1 MRPTTQ
7 QPVAAYRIDGGL
19 VSREAFYAWACDPRR
34 SVVVEAC
41 AGAGKTWMLV
51 SRILRALLDGVP
63 AREILAITFTKKAAA
78 EMRAR
83 LMEWLADLALAN
95 EDQRVQALVER
106 GLTHDEARAQA
117 PALAGLY
124 ERLLDT
130 GEQVEVR
137 TFHAWFAQLMRAAP
151 LQVLDRLGLV
161 PEAQLLEDASELHG
175 AAWRDWLGRV
185 QDDAGLREDL
195 AALMREH
202 PRGRVQQW
210 LLGLIDKRVE
220 FDLAD
225 AAGTLASSVPA
236 AAQWHPGFAGLDD
249 PAQRLRHPAVAD
261 TLRAVAASLG
271 AQEKATPRK
280 AGQALEEALAL
291 SDDRAAL
298 AAARSA
304 LLTKDGNLRKHLE
317 APGLE
322 EAVAWL
328 DEIQQ
333 GVAQETAHL
342 EHQRLTRL
350 GRALL
355 EAYQALKR
363 RRGLADMADLE
374 RCALALLGDGSLSAW
389 MQERLDARISQV
401 LIDEFQDTNPLQWQ
415 ALSQWLSSY
424 AGAGGGASGQRPPGL
439 FIVGDPKQSIYRFRR
454 AEPRVFEAAKG
465 LVKEGL
471 GGAVLECDHTRRNA
485 PAVIA
490 ALNVVF
496 EAAQAEGAFEGFRA
510 HTTEHDA
517 QALPGQV
524 QALARVERP
533 ERETRAVGEAP
544 WRDSLVQP
552 RHEAQEPWR
561 AQEARAVAEA
571 IEQLVRVDGVA
582 PSHIQVLA
590 RRRAPLGWV
599 AQALRERHI
608 ACASPEDNALM
619 DALEVR
625 DLVALLDALV
635 SPGHALS
642 LAQAL
647 RSPLFDASD
656 DDLVWLAQRS
666 RAVGNWWTALIEA
679 DPAGLPNEPL
689 RRAQALLPGWA
700 QAARHLPPHDLLDRI
715 YAEGDVPA
723 RFACRVPA
731 ELRESVRLHLE
742 ALLSSALEVDGGRY
756 ATPHQFVHALRR
768 RSPSLALGGVPDAV
782 QLLTIHGAKGLEA
795 RVVFV
800 IDTDPEARSSADR
813 HDSATVLVDWMAGDA
828 HPRSFAFVASE
839 RRPAPSL
846 EAAMARERTARAREE
861 MNGLYVAMTRAR
873 ERLVFSAS
881 APHQAA
887 SGPSW
892 WARLAPV
899 CGAFVSVPLAPAANE
914 TSTAVRVWRL
924 PSLGRQAPKPV
935 ATDTV
940 PRAEG
945 ARLGE
950 LVHRCLEWLA
960 GPQGPWVERVD
971 ELARAA
977 AGELG
982 ADAALAS
989 AAAAAV
995 RRMLADADIRGLLG
1009 AEPLLWAGNEVP
1021 VVADGHPGR
1030 IDRLVLRPT
1039 AQGEQWWVLDYK
1051 TETRPDTDPE
1061 LVAQLMRYQRAVQ
1074 AGDPAR
1080 PVRAAFITGDGRLLE
1095 IAPREK

>member
-1 MRPTTQ
+1 MRSTTQ
-7 QPVAAYRIDGGL
+7 QPVAAYRIDGRL

-106 GLTHDEARAQA
+106 GLTLDEARAQA

-124 ERLLDT
+124 ERLLDR

-185 QDDAGLREDL
+185 QDDAALREDL

-202 PRGRVQQW
+202 PRGRVREW

-236 AAQWHPGFAGLDD
+236 AAQWRPGFAGLDD

-261 TLRAVAASLG
+261 TLRAVAASLA
-271 AQEKATPRK
+271 AQDKATPRK

-291 SDDRAAL
+291 GDDRAAL
-298 AAARSA
+298 AAARTA
-304 LLTKDGNLRKHLE
+304 LLTKEGSLRKHLE
-317 APGLE
+317 TPGLD

-333 GVAQETAHL
+333 GLAQETAHL

-424 AGAGGGASGQRPPGL
+424 AGAGGGASGQRPPGI

-454 AEPRVFEAAKG
+454 AEPRVFEAAKD

-490 ALNVVF
+490 ALNAVF
-496 EAAQAEGAFEGFRA
+496 ETAQAEGSFEGFRA
-510 HTTEHDA
+510 HTTEHNA

-524 QALARVERP
+524 QALARAERP
-533 ERETRAVGEAP
+533 QREARVVGEAR

-571 IEQLVRVDGVA
+571 IAQLVCVDGVA
-582 PSHIQVLA
+582 PSDIQVLA

-656 DDLVWLAQRS
+656 DDLVWLAQHS
-666 RAVGNWWTALIEA
+666 RGVGDWWTALIEA
-679 DPAGLPNEPL
+679 DPADLPSEPL

-715 YAEGDVPA
+715 YGEGDVPA

-742 ALLSSALEVDGGRY
+742 ALLSSALELDGGRY

-813 HDSATVLVDWMAGDA
+813 HDSATVLVDWAAGDA
-828 HPRSFAFVASE
+828 HPASFAFVASE

-846 EAAMARERTARAREE
+846 EAAMARERVARAREE

-873 ERLVFSAS
+873 ERLVVSAS

-892 WARLAPV
+892 WSRLAPV
-899 CGAFVSVPLAPAANE
+899 CNTLTPRPLAPATRE
-914 TSTAVRVWRL
+914 TPTGVQVWRL
-924 PSLGRQAPKPV
+924 PSLGRHAPGPAV
-935 ATDTV
+935 FDAA

-960 GPQGPWVERVD
+960 GPQGPLLERVD
-971 ELARAA
+971 ELAHAA
-977 AGELG
+977 AREFG
-982 ADAALAS
+982 ADSALAS
-989 AAAAAV
+989 AAAAALQ
-995 RRMLADADIRGLLG
+995 RMLADVEIRGLLG
-1009 AEPLLWAGNEVP
+1009 AEPLVWAGNEVP
-1021 VVADGHPGR
+1021 VVADGRPGR
-1030 IDRLVLRPT
+1030 IDRLVLRRT
-1039 AQGEQWWVLDYK
+1039 EQGEQWWVLDYK
-1051 TETRPDTDPE
+1051 TETHPDANPE
-1061 LVAQLMRYQRAVQ
+1061 LVAQLTRYQRAVQ
-1074 AGDPAR
+1074 AGDPTR
-1080 PVRAAFITGDGRLLE
+1080 PVRAAFVTGDGRLLE